1 MTSWRGFWEGQ
12 SPFPLSTWDWQAE
25 LFLRQSREVFPIGE
39 NDTVLDVGCGPGALA
54 FALAGRGAEASGA
67 RPALYHGLDVSQSAL
82 TQARERLASHPNGQR
97 FHFAALG
104 EDYLDLA
111 SVLVQAGTAPPPPSS
126 PPPPFS
132 AQPASPPRFTRLL
145 ALSVVQY
152 YQSSAELLRLIEVMR
167 TLAAPGAILLIAD
180 LPLRQS
186 ASALAETWRS
196 LSSAAASGGLIR
208 QVTFLARCALS
219 PYRHARQ
226 KAGLLSFEREELVAL
241 AHDCDQG
248 YGTHTDVLDLPL
260 TVSTGRAHLRMV
272 FP

>member
-25 LFLRQSREVFPIGE
+25 LFLRQSREVFPIGA
-39 NDTVLDVGCGPGALA
+39 NDTLLDVGCGPGALA
-54 FALAGRGAEASGA
+54 FALARRRAEALGA
-67 RPALYHGLDVSQSAL
+67 RPALYHGLDVSPSAL
-82 TQARERLASHPNGQR
+82 AQARERLASHPNGQR

-104 EDYLDLA
+104 EDYLDLVSPLA
-111 SVLVQAGTAPPPPSS
+111 QAGTSPPSLPQHS
-126 PPPPFS
+126 FS

-152 YQSSAELLRLIEVMR
+152 YRSSAELRRLIEVMR

-186 ASALAETWRS
+186 ASALAETWSS
-196 LSSAAASGGLIR
+196 LRSAAASGELIR
-208 QVTFLARCALS
+208 QITFLARCALS

-226 KAGLLSFEREELVAL
+226 KAGLLSFAREELVAL